1 MAELA
6 RVRLAGIVDPDS
18 TRGLRSELSE
28 SPMAS
33 TEMSGTAMRV
43 FFYAGTRAM
52 ETDPHKALRQDVRLL
67 GALLGET
74 LRATEGAPLLDA
86 VEHVRQV
93 AKTSRARADRDFQA
107 LATELARLPVE
118 SAIPLARAFTH
129 FLNLANVAE
138 QHHRIRRRRAYL
150 QDRASPPQRGSSEE
164 TFARLVARGVS
175 PAALHQA
182 VCALQV
188 ELVLTAHPTE
198 VSRRTLI
205 HKHNRV
211 AQLLAEGDRPDLTV
225 PERAE
230 LEAAL
235 RREILSA
242 WTTDEVRH
250 QRLTP
255 IDEVKSGLIVFEQSL
270 WHAVPR
276 FLRSVDR
283 ALATV
288 TGSPLPL
295 DASPIR
301 FGSWIGGDRDGN
313 PNVTPDV
320 TRRAALLARWA
331 AADLYRKEIEALRD
345 ELSMSQ
351 ATAAL
356 RERVGD
362 AREPYRELL
371 RGVRTRLVGTRAW
384 IERCLE
390 PGTEHPEPG
399 SDVILERADLAEPLE
414 LCYAS
419 LVETGHELIAA
430 GRLTDVLRRV
440 AVFGVTLARL
450 DIRQSS
456 DRHAEALDAITRALG
471 LGSYVEWDETLR
483 LEFLA
488 RELPNPRP
496 LIPPGLSASPAV
508 RDVLDTFRTLA
519 HMPRESL
526 GSYVVTMTRQASDVL
541 VVELLQKEMGVER
554 PLRVVPLLETA
565 ADLRHARHILDQLLK
580 IDWYRTRING
590 LQEVMVGYSDSAK
603 DVGRVSAGWELF
615 KAQEAIVHSC
625 RRRGVRPLL
634 FHGRGGSVGRGGG
647 PTYLALQSQPSGTV
661 DGRLRV
667 TEQGEMIQALFGLP
681 EIAQRTLEVYTSGT
695 LESWLV
701 PAPPPRDS
709 WRACM
714 DRLSS
719 DACSAY
725 RRFVCDESGFPDYF
739 RTSTPQAELEDI
751 NIGSRPARRKSGTGL
766 EGLRAIPWQFAW
778 TQTRLLLASWLGLE
792 EALERAFDRE
802 EIDELQAMYKEWPH
816 FRSALDLFE
825 MVLAKAD
832 ARIAAEYDRQLV
844 PDTLRP
850 MGDEFRDRLS
860 RAVAALLRVTGHR
873 HLLEGNPVLR
883 RSIDVRNPY
892 VDPINLVQIE
902 VVRRL
907 RQGDHDPRLH
917 DAFVVTVNGIA
928 AGMRNTG

>member
-1 MAELA
+1 
-6 RVRLAGIVDPDS
+6 
-18 TRGLRSELSE
+18 
-28 SPMAS
+28 
-33 TEMSGTAMRV
+33 
-43 FFYAGTRAM
+43 M

-67 GALLGET
+67 GAMLGET
-74 LRATEGAPLLDA
+74 LRATEGPQLLDA
-86 VEHVRQV
+86 VEHVRTV
-93 AKTSRARADRDFQA
+93 AKTSRARADRDFQV
-107 LATELARLPVE
+107 LATELAQLPVDA
-118 SAIPLARAFTH
+118 AIPLARAFTH

-150 QDRASPPQRGSSEE
+150 RDPALPPQRGSPDE
-164 TFARLVARGVS
+164 TFARLVARGIS
-175 PAALHQA
+175 PADLHRA
-182 VCALQV
+182 VCSLQV

-230 LEAAL
+230 LHAAL
-235 RREILSA
+235 RREILAA

-250 QRLTP
+250 QRPTP
-255 IDEVKSGLIVFEQSL
+255 LDEVRSGLIVFEQSL
-270 WHAVPR
+270 WHALPR

-283 ALATV
+283 ALMSA

-295 DASPIR
+295 GASPVR

-320 TRRAALLARWA
+320 TRRATFLSRWA
-331 AADLYRKEIEALRD
+331 AADLYLKEIEALRD
-345 ELSMSQ
+345 ELSMDPASP
-351 ATAAL
+351 AL
-356 RERVGD
+356 RARVGD
-362 AREPYRELL
+362 VREPYRELL
-371 RGVRTRLVGTRAW
+371 RDLRTRLISTRGW
-384 IERCLE
+384 IERCLDSDAAHQE
-390 PGTEHPEPG
+390 RV
-399 SDVILERADLAEPLE
+399 SDVILERSDLAEPLQ
-414 LCYAS
+414 LCYDS
-419 LVETGHELIAA
+419 LVETGQELIAA

-440 AVFGVTLARL
+440 AAFGVTLAQL

-456 DRHAEALDAITRALG
+456 DRHTEALDEITRALG
-471 LGSYVEWDETLR
+471 LGSYTQWDEPAR
-483 LEFLA
+483 LDFLA

-496 LIPPGLSASPAV
+496 LIPPGLATSPAV
-508 RDVLDTFRTLA
+508 RDVLDTFRAIA
-519 HMPRESL
+519 HTPGESL
-526 GSYVVTMTRQASDVL
+526 GSYIVTMTSQASDVL
-541 VVELLQKEMGVER
+541 VVELLQKEAGTGR
-554 PLRVVPLLETA
+554 ALRVVPLLETA
-565 ADLRHARHILDQLLK
+565 ADLRRARHILDELLA
-580 IDWYRTRING
+580 IDWYRARING

-615 KAQEAIVHSC
+615 KAQEAIVEAC
-625 RRRGVRPLL
+625 RRHGVRPLL

-647 PTYLALQSQPSGTV
+647 PTYLALQSQPPGTV

-695 LESWLV
+695 LDSWLV
-701 PAPPPRDS
+701 PSAPPQQR
-709 WRACM
+709 WRECM
-714 DRLSS
+714 ERLSG
-719 DACSAY
+719 DACTAY
-725 RRFVCDESGFPDYF
+725 RDFVCNEPRFPDYF
-739 RTSTPQAELEDI
+739 RTSTTQAELEDI
-751 NIGSRPARRKSGTGL
+751 NIGSRPARRQNGAGL
-766 EGLRAIPWQFAW
+766 AGLRAIPWQFAW

-792 EALERAFDRE
+792 EALERAIDRG
-802 EIDELQAMYKEWPH
+802 EIDELQAMYREWPH
-816 FRSALDLFE
+816 FRSALDLFA

-844 PDTLRP
+844 PTPLQPLGEELRQ
-850 MGDEFRDRLS
+850 RLS
-860 RAVAALLRVTGHR
+860 RAVAALLQVTGHQ

-902 VVRRL
+902 IVRRL
-907 RQGDHDPRLH
+907 RQGDHDPRLK

>member
-1 MAELA
+1 MLI
-6 RVRLAGIVDPDS
+6 VRA
-18 TRGLRSELSE
+18 T
-28 SPMAS
+28 
-33 TEMSGTAMRV
+33 
-43 FFYAGTRAM
+43 M
-52 ETDPHKALRQDVRLL
+52 ETDPHKPLRQNVRLL
-67 GALLGET
+67 GELLGDT
-74 LRATEGAPLLDA
+74 LREHEGARLLET
-86 VEHVRQV
+86 VERVRAV

-107 LATELARLPVE
+107 LATELGQLPVDA
-118 SAIPLARAFTH
+118 AIPLARAFTH

-150 QDRASPPQRGSSEE
+150 RDPGSRPQRGSPEE

-175 PAALHQA
+175 ADALHDA
-182 VCALQV
+182 VCALQI

-211 AQLLAEGDRPDLTV
+211 AALLAEGDRTDLTV
-225 PERAE
+225 PERSE
-230 LEAAL
+230 LHAAL
-235 RREILSA
+235 RREVLSA
-242 WTTDEVRH
+242 WVTDEVRH

-255 IDEVKSGLIVFEQSL
+255 IDEVKGGLIVFEQSL
-270 WHAVPR
+270 WNALPR

-283 ALATV
+283 ALVAAA
-288 TGSPLPL
+288 GKPLPL
-295 DASPIR
+295 ETSPVR

-320 TRRAALLARWA
+320 TRRATLLARWVA
-331 AADLYRKEIEALRD
+331 TELYLKEIVALRD
-345 ELSMSQ
+345 ELSMTA
-351 ATAAL
+351 ATDAL

-362 AREPYRELL
+362 VREPYRELL
-371 RGVRTRLVGTRAW
+371 RQVRTQLTSTRTW
-384 IERCLE
+384 IERCLDS
-390 PGTEHPEPG
+390 GFGLRDSGFDIQGPG
-399 SDVILERADLAEPLE
+399 SDVLLERAHLLEPLQ
-414 LCYAS
+414 LCYSS
-419 LVETGHELIAA
+419 LVETGNALIAG
-430 GRLTDVLRRV
+430 GRLTDILRRV
-440 AVFGVTLARL
+440 ATFGVTLATI
-450 DIRQSS
+450 DIRQAS
-456 DRHAEALDAITRALG
+456 DRHTEALDAITRALG
-471 LGSYVEWDETLR
+471 LGWYAEWDEAKR
-483 LEFLA
+483 LEFLI
-488 RELPNPRP
+488 RELSNPRP
-496 LIPPGLSASPAV
+496 LMPPGLKTSPAV
-508 RDVLDTFRTLA
+508 SDVLETFRTIA
-519 HMPRESL
+519 QTPPESL
-526 GSYVVTMTRQASDVL
+526 GSYVVTMTHQASDVL
-541 VVELLQKEMGVER
+541 AVELLQKEMGATR

-565 ADLRHARHILDQLLK
+565 ADLRRAPQILDRLFA
-580 IDWYRTRING
+580 IDWYRARING

-603 DVGRVSAGWELF
+603 DVGRLSAGWELF
-615 KAQEAIVHSC
+615 KAQEAIVDTC
-625 RRRGVRPLL
+625 RRHQVRPAL

-701 PAPPPRDS
+701 PSSPPNQL
-709 WRACM
+709 WRECM
-714 DRLSS
+714 ERLSN
-719 DACSAY
+719 DACSTY
-725 RRFVCDESGFPDYF
+725 RSTVADTPAFLDYF
-739 RTSTPQAELEDI
+739 HTSTPQAELAEV
-751 NIGSRPARRKSGTGL
+751 NIGSRPARRQAGSGL

-792 EALERAFDRE
+792 TAFERAFERG
-802 EIDELQAMYKEWPH
+802 ELDVLQTMYREWPH
-816 FRSALDLFE
+816 FRSVVDLFE

-844 PDTLRP
+844 ADALRP
-850 MGDEFRDRLS
+850 MGHELRDRLAQ
-860 RAVAALLRVTGHR
+860 AVSALLKVTGHTN
-873 HLLEGNPVLR
+873 LLEGNPVLR

>member
-1 MAELA
+1 
-6 RVRLAGIVDPDS
+6 
-18 TRGLRSELSE
+18 
-28 SPMAS
+28 
-33 TEMSGTAMRV
+33 
-43 FFYAGTRAM
+43 M
-52 ETDPHKALRQDVRLL
+52 ETDPHKPLRQDVRLL
-67 GALLGET
+67 GELLGDT
-74 LRATEGAPLLDA
+74 LRIHEGARLLET
-86 VEHVRQV
+86 VERVRAV

-107 LATELARLPVE
+107 LATVLEHLPVDA
-118 SAIPLARAFTH
+118 AIPLARAFTH

-138 QHHRIRRRRAYL
+138 QHHRVRRRRTYMR
-150 QDRASPPQRGSSEE
+150 DPGSPPQRGSSDE

-182 VCALQV
+182 VCALQI

-211 AQLLAEGDRPDLTV
+211 AALLAEGDRPDLTV

-230 LEAAL
+230 LHAAL

-242 WTTDEVRH
+242 WATDEVRH

-255 IDEVKSGLIVFEQSL
+255 IDEVKGGLIVFEQSL
-270 WHAVPR
+270 WDALPR
-276 FLRSVDR
+276 FLRGVDR
-283 ALATV
+283 ALTSV

-295 DASPIR
+295 DASPVR

-320 TRRAALLARWA
+320 TRRAALLARWVA
-331 AADLYRKEIEALRD
+331 SDLYLKEVIALRD
-345 ELSMSQ
+345 ELSMTQ
-351 ATAAL
+351 ATPAL
-356 RERVGD
+356 RAQVGD

-371 RGVRTRLVGTRAW
+371 RQVRTRLTNTRAW
-384 IERCLE
+384 IETCLDSG
-390 PGTEHPEPG
+390 PGTPDSGLGIRDSG
-399 SDVILERADLAEPLE
+399 SGTRASESELLLERAQLAEPLQ
-414 LCYAS
+414 LCYTS
-419 LVETGHELIAA
+419 LVETGNALIAS
-430 GRLTDVLRRV
+430 GRLTDILRRV
-440 AVFGVTLARL
+440 ATFGVTLARL
-450 DIRQSS
+450 DIRQAS
-456 DRHAEALDAITRALG
+456 DRHTEALDAITRALG
-471 LGSYVEWDETLR
+471 LGSYAEWDEPRR
-483 LEFLA
+483 LEFLI

-496 LIPPGLSASPAV
+496 LMPPGLPTTPAV
-508 RDVLDTFRTLA
+508 SDVLETFRA
-519 HMPRESL
+519 IAEMPDESL
-526 GSYVVTMTRQASDVL
+526 GSYIVTMTRHASDVL
-541 VVELLQKEMGVER
+541 VVELLQKELGVRR

-565 ADLRHARHILDQLLK
+565 ADLRRAPEILDRLLA

-603 DVGRVSAGWELF
+603 DVGRLSAGWELF
-615 KAQEAIVHSC
+615 KAQEAIVDSC
-625 RRRGVRPLL
+625 RRHNVRPLL

-661 DGRLRV
+661 DGHLRV

-681 EIAQRTLEVYTSGT
+681 EIAQRTLEVYTTGT

-701 PAPPPRDS
+701 PSSPPRDR
-709 WRACM
+709 WRECM
-714 DRLSS
+714 ERLSDDARGLYQHFVS
-719 DACSAY
+719 DAPE
-725 RRFVCDESGFPDYF
+725 FLEYF
-739 RTSTPQAELEDI
+739 HASTPLDELAEV
-751 NIGSRPARRKSGTGL
+751 NIGSRPARRQAGNGL

-792 EALERAFDRE
+792 DAFERAFQRGE
-802 EIDELQAMYKEWPH
+802 LEQLQAMYREWPH
-816 FRSALDLFE
+816 FRSAMDLFE

-844 PDTLRP
+844 PPALQTL
-850 MGDEFRDRLS
+850 GQEFRDRLA
-860 RAVAALLRVTGHR
+860 RAAAALLQVTGHS

-907 RQGDHDPRLH
+907 RQGDRDPRLH

>member
-1 MAELA
+1 MLEQA
-6 RVRLAGIVDPDS
+6 P
-18 TRGLRSELSE
+18 
-28 SPMAS
+28 
-33 TEMSGTAMRV
+33 
-43 FFYAGTRAM
+43 M

-67 GALLGET
+67 GELLGET
-74 LRATEGAPLLDA
+74 LRATEGAQLLDT
-86 VEHVRQV
+86 VEHVRRV

-107 LATELARLPVE
+107 LATELEQLPVDA
-118 SAIPLARAFTH
+118 AIPLARAFTH

-138 QHHRIRRRRAYL
+138 QHHRIRRRRSYL
-150 QDRASPPQRGSSEE
+150 RDPSSPAQRGSSEE
-164 TFARLVARGVS
+164 TFVRLVSRGVS
-175 PAALHQA
+175 PEDLHQA
-182 VCALQV
+182 VCALQI

-230 LEAAL
+230 LHAAL

-255 IDEVKSGLIVFEQSL
+255 IDEVRSGLIVFEQSL
-270 WHAVPR
+270 WHSLPR

-283 ALATV
+283 ALTSV
-288 TGSPLPL
+288 TGRALPFDVSPV
-295 DASPIR
+295 R
-301 FGSWIGGDRDGN
+301 FGSWMGGDRDGN
-313 PNVTPDV
+313 PNVTPEV
-320 TRRAALLARWA
+320 TRRAALLSRWV
-331 AADLYRKEIEALRD
+331 AADLYVKEIAALRD
-345 ELSMSQ
+345 ELSMTR
-351 ATAAL
+351 ATASL
-356 RERVGD
+356 RARVGD

-371 RGVRTRLVGTRAW
+371 RDLRSRLVSTRTW
-384 IERCLE
+384 IEKCLDSDA
-390 PGTEHPEPG
+390 G
-399 SDVILERADLAEPLE
+399 SAASTPDLILERADLAEPLQ

-456 DRHAEALDAITRALG
+456 DRHTEALDTITRALG
-471 LGSYVEWDETLR
+471 LGSFAEWDEPQR
-483 LEFLA
+483 LDFLA

-496 LIPPGLSASPAV
+496 LIPPGLSPSPAV
-508 RDVLDTFRTLA
+508 RDVLDTFRTIA
-519 HMPRESL
+519 QMPHESL
-526 GSYVVTMTRQASDVL
+526 GSYIVTMTRHASDVL

-565 ADLRHARHILDQLLK
+565 ADLRRAQEILDQLLR
-580 IDWYRTRING
+580 IEWYRTRING

-603 DVGRVSAGWELF
+603 DIGRVSAGWELF
-615 KAQEAIVHSC
+615 KAQEAIVESC
-625 RRRGVRPLL
+625 RRHGVRPLL

-701 PAPPPRDS
+701 PAAPPRAR
-709 WRACM
+709 WRECM
-714 DRLSS
+714 ERLSG

-725 RRFVCDESGFPDYF
+725 RHFVLDEARFPDYF
-739 RTSTPQAELEDI
+739 RTSTAQAELEVI
-751 NIGSRPARRKSGTGL
+751 NIGSRPARRQVGAGL
-766 EGLRAIPWQFAW
+766 AGLRAIPWQFAW

-792 EALERAFDRE
+792 EALERAIDRG
-802 EIDELQAMYKEWPH
+802 EIDELQAMYREWPH

-832 ARIAAEYDRQLV
+832 SRIAAEYDRQLV
-844 PDTLRP
+844 PDSLRP
-850 MGDEFRDRLS
+850 LGEEFRDRLA
-860 RAVAALLRVTGHR
+860 RAATALLKVTGHR

-907 RQGDHDPRLH
+907 RQGDHDPRLR

>member
-1 MAELA
+1 
-6 RVRLAGIVDPDS
+6 
-18 TRGLRSELSE
+18 
-28 SPMAS
+28 
-33 TEMSGTAMRV
+33 
-43 FFYAGTRAM
+43 M
-52 ETDPHKALRQDVRLL
+52 ENDPHKPLRQDVRLL
-67 GALLGET
+67 GELLGET
-74 LRATEGAPLLDA
+74 LRATEGAQLLDA
-86 VEHVRQV
+86 VEHVRRV

-107 LATELARLPVE
+107 LATELEQLPVAA
-118 SAIPLARAFTH
+118 AIPLARAFTH

-150 QDRASPPQRGSSEE
+150 RDPSSPPQRGSSEE
-164 TFARLVARGVS
+164 TFARLVRRGIS
-175 PAALHQA
+175 PADLHQA
-182 VCALQV
+182 VCSLQV

-225 PERAE
+225 PERTE
-230 LEAAL
+230 LQAAL
-235 RREILSA
+235 RREILAA
-242 WTTDEVRH
+242 WKTDEVRH

-255 IDEVKSGLIVFEQSL
+255 IDEVKSGIIVFEQSL

-283 ALATV
+283 ALVSV
-288 TGSPLPL
+288 TGSALPL
-295 DASPIR
+295 HVSPVR
-301 FGSWIGGDRDGN
+301 FGSWMGGDRDGN

-320 TRRAALLARWA
+320 TRRATLLARWM
-331 AADLYRKEIEALRD
+331 AADLYLKEIEALRD
-345 ELSMSQ
+345 ELSMND

-356 RERVGD
+356 RARAGD

-371 RGVRTRLVGTRAW
+371 RGVRSRLVATRAW
-384 IERCLE
+384 IEKTLDSDVGSDE
-390 PGTEHPEPG
+390 PGA
-399 SDVILERADLAEPLE
+399 DVIFERAELAEPLQ
-414 LCYAS
+414 LCHAS
-419 LVETGHELIAA
+419 LVETGHELIAG

-440 AVFGVTLARL
+440 AVFGVTLAQL
-450 DIRQSS
+450 DIRQAS
-456 DRHAEALDAITRALG
+456 DRHTEAIDAITRALG
-471 LGSYVEWDETLR
+471 LGSYAEWDEPAR

-488 RELPNPRP
+488 RELQNPRP
-496 LIPPGLSASPAV
+496 LIPPGLSPSPDV
-508 RDVLDTFRTLA
+508 RDVLETFQTIART
-519 HMPRESL
+519 PYESL
-526 GSYVVTMTRQASDVL
+526 GSYIVTMTRQASDVL
-541 VVELLQKEMGVER
+541 IVELLQKEMGVER

-565 ADLRHARHILDQLLK
+565 ADLRRARHILDALLA
-580 IDWYRTRING
+580 IPWYRARING

-603 DVGRVSAGWELF
+603 DVGRLSAGWELF
-615 KAQEAIVHSC
+615 KAQEAIVEAC
-625 RRRGVRPLL
+625 RRHGVRPLL

-681 EIAQRTLEVYTSGT
+681 EIALRTLEIYTSGT

-701 PAPPPRDS
+701 PGGAPRDG
-709 WRACM
+709 WRDCM
-714 DRLSS
+714 ERLSS
-719 DACSAY
+719 DACSSY
-725 RRFVCDESGFPDYF
+725 RHFVADEPTFPDYF
-739 RTSTPQAELEDI
+739 RSSTPQAELEEI
-751 NIGSRPARRKSGTGL
+751 NIGSRPARRQAGAGL
-766 EGLRAIPWQFAW
+766 AGLRAIPWQFAW
-778 TQTRLLLASWLGLE
+778 TQTRLLLASWLGLD
-792 EALERAFDRE
+792 EALERAIDRG
-802 EIDELQAMYKEWPH
+802 EIDELQAMYREWPH

-844 PDTLRP
+844 PDSLRP
-850 MGDEFRDRLS
+850 LGEAFRDRLS
-860 RAVAALLRVTGHR
+860 RAAAALLKVTGHQ
-873 HLLEGNPVLR
+873 HLLESNPVLR

>member
-1 MAELA
+1 MLIHS
-6 RVRLAGIVDPDS
+6 L
-18 TRGLRSELSE
+18 
-28 SPMAS
+28 
-33 TEMSGTAMRV
+33 
-43 FFYAGTRAM
+43 M
-52 ETDPHKALRQDVRLL
+52 ETDPHKPLRQDVRLL
-67 GALLGET
+67 GELLGDT
-74 LRATEGAPLLDA
+74 LRIHEGARLLET
-86 VEHVRQV
+86 VERVRAV

-107 LATELARLPVE
+107 LAAMLEQLPVDA
-118 SAIPLARAFTH
+118 AIPLARAFTH

-138 QHHRIRRRRAYL
+138 QHHRVRRRRTYMR
-150 QDRASPPQRGSSEE
+150 DPGSPPQRGSSDE
-164 TFARLVARGVS
+164 TFARLVTRGVS
-175 PAALHQA
+175 PAALHEA
-182 VCALQV
+182 VCALQI

-211 AQLLAEGDRPDLTV
+211 AALLAEGDRPDLTT
-225 PERAE
+225 PERSE
-230 LEAAL
+230 LHAAL

-242 WTTDEVRH
+242 WATDEVRH

-255 IDEVKSGLIVFEQSL
+255 IDEVKGGLIVFEQSL
-270 WHAVPR
+270 WDALPR
-276 FLRSVDR
+276 FLRGVDR
-283 ALATV
+283 ALTSV

-295 DASPIR
+295 DASPVR

-320 TRRAALLARWA
+320 TRRAALLARWVA
-331 AADLYRKEIEALRD
+331 TDLYLKEVVALRD
-345 ELSMSQ
+345 ELSMTQ
-351 ATAAL
+351 ATPAL
-356 RERVGD
+356 RAQVGD

-371 RGVRTRLVGTRAW
+371 RQLRTRLTNTRAW
-384 IERCLE
+384 IESCLDPG
-390 PGTEHPEPG
+390 PGTRPATIAQGAPSIIEGDPG
-399 SDVILERADLAEPLE
+399 SELLLEKAQLAEPLQ
-414 LCYAS
+414 LCYTS
-419 LVETGHELIAA
+419 LVETGNALIAG
-430 GRLTDVLRRV
+430 GRLTDILRRV
-440 AVFGVTLARL
+440 ATFGVTLARL

-456 DRHAEALDAITRALG
+456 DRHTEALDAITRALG
-471 LGSYVEWDETLR
+471 LGSYAEWDETQR
-483 LEFLA
+483 LEFLI

-496 LIPPGLSASPAV
+496 LVPAGLTTTPAV
-508 RDVLDTFRTLA
+508 SDVLDTFRTIA
-519 HMPRESL
+519 EMPAESL
-526 GSYVVTMTRQASDVL
+526 GSYVVTMTRHASDVL
-541 VVELLQKEMGVER
+541 VVELLQKEMGARR

-565 ADLRHARHILDQLLK
+565 ADLRRAPDILDRLLA
-580 IDWYRTRING
+580 IDWYRARING

-603 DVGRVSAGWELF
+603 DVGRLSAGWELF

-625 RRRGVRPLL
+625 RQHNVRPLL

-661 DGRLRV
+661 DGHLRV

-681 EIAQRTLEVYTSGT
+681 EIAQRTLEVYTTGT

-701 PAPPPRDS
+701 PSSPPREQ

-714 DRLSS
+714 ERLSD
-719 DACSAY
+719 DARELY
-725 RRFVCDESGFPDYF
+725 QHFVSGDPEFLKYF
-739 RTSTPQAELEDI
+739 HASTPLDELAEV
-751 NIGSRPARRKSGTGL
+751 NIGSRPARRQSGTAL
-766 EGLRAIPWQFAW
+766 DGLRAIPWQFAW

-792 EALERAFDRE
+792 DAFERAFQRGE
-802 EIDELQAMYKEWPH
+802 LEQLQAMYREWPH
-816 FRSALDLFE
+816 FRSAMDLFE

-844 PDTLRP
+844 PPALQPLGQD
-850 MGDEFRDRLS
+850 FRDRLA
-860 RAVAALLRVTGHR
+860 RAASALLQVTGHS

-907 RQGDHDPRLH
+907 RQGDRDPRLH

>member
-1 MAELA
+1 M
-6 RVRLAGIVDPDS
+6 
-18 TRGLRSELSE
+18 E
-28 SPMAS
+28 S
-33 TEMSGTAMRV
+33 
-43 FFYAGTRAM
+43 
-52 ETDPHKALRQDVRLL
+52 DPHKPLRQDVRLL
-67 GALLGET
+67 GELLGDT
-74 LRATEGAPLLDA
+74 LRAHEGARLLET
-86 VEHVRQV
+86 VERVRAV

-107 LATELARLPVE
+107 LATELAQLPVGA
-118 SAIPLARAFTH
+118 AIPLARAFTH

-138 QHHRIRRRRAYL
+138 QHHRVRRRRTYMR
-150 QDRASPPQRGSSEE
+150 DPGSPPQRGSSDE
-164 TFARLVARGVS
+164 TFARLVARGVP
-175 PAALHQA
+175 PAALHEA
-182 VCALQV
+182 VCGLQI

-211 AQLLAEGDRPDLTV
+211 AALLAEGDRTDLTI
-225 PERAE
+225 PERSE
-230 LEAAL
+230 LHAAL

-255 IDEVKSGLIVFEQSL
+255 IDEVKGGLIVFEQSL
-270 WHAVPR
+270 WDALPR

-283 ALATV
+283 ALTSV

-295 DASPIR
+295 EASPVR

-320 TRRAALLARWA
+320 TRRAALLARWVA
-331 AADLYRKEIEALRD
+331 TDLYLKEVVALRD
-345 ELSMSQ
+345 ELSMTR
-351 ATAAL
+351 ATPAL
-356 RERVGD
+356 RAHVGD

-371 RGVRTRLVGTRAW
+371 RQVRTRLTDTRAW
-384 IERCLE
+384 IEGCLRN
-390 PGTEHPEPG
+390 PG
-399 SDVILERADLAEPLE
+399 SRIRPSTIAQGVPSIVGGGNPGSELVLEKARLAEPLQ
-414 LCYAS
+414 LCYTS
-419 LVETGHELIAA
+419 LVETGNGLIAG

-440 AVFGVTLARL
+440 AAFGVTLARL
-450 DIRQSS
+450 DIRQAS
-456 DRHAEALDAITRALG
+456 DRHTEALDAITRALG
-471 LGSYVEWDETLR
+471 LGSYAEWDEAKR
-483 LEFLA
+483 LEFLI
-488 RELPNPRP
+488 RELPNRRP
-496 LIPPGLSASPAV
+496 LIPPGLTTSPAV
-508 RDVLDTFRTLA
+508 SDVLDTFRTIA
-519 HMPRESL
+519 DMPAESL
-526 GSYVVTMTRQASDVL
+526 GSYVVTMTRHASDVL
-541 VVELLQKEMGVER
+541 VVELLQKEMGAQR

-565 ADLRHARHILDQLLK
+565 ADLRRAPEILDRLLA
-580 IDWYRTRING
+580 IDWYRAHIDG

-603 DVGRVSAGWELF
+603 DVGRLSAGWELF

-625 RRRGVRPLL
+625 RRHDVRPLL

-661 DGRLRV
+661 EGQLRV

-681 EIAQRTLEVYTSGT
+681 EIAQRTLEVYTTGT

-701 PAPPPRDS
+701 PSSPPRDQ

-714 DRLSS
+714 ERLSG
-719 DACSAY
+719 DARSLY
-725 RRFVCDESGFPDYF
+725 QHVVSGVPEFLEYF
-739 RTSTPQAELEDI
+739 QTSTPLTELAEV
-751 NIGSRPARRKSGTGL
+751 NIGSRPARRQSGTAL

-792 EALERAFDRE
+792 DAFERAFQRGE
-802 EIDELQAMYKEWPH
+802 LEQLQAMYREWPH
-816 FRSALDLFE
+816 FRSAIDLFE

-844 PDTLRP
+844 PPALRP
-850 MGDEFRDRLS
+850 LGEEFRDRLA
-860 RAVAALLRVTGHR
+860 RAVSALLQVTGHS

-907 RQGDHDPRLH
+907 RQGDRDPRLH

>member
-1 MAELA
+1 
-6 RVRLAGIVDPDS
+6 
-18 TRGLRSELSE
+18 
-28 SPMAS
+28 
-33 TEMSGTAMRV
+33 
-43 FFYAGTRAM
+43 M
-52 ETDPHKALRQDVRLL
+52 ETDPHKPLRQDVRLL
-67 GALLGET
+67 GQLLGET
-74 LRATEGAPLLDA
+74 LRENEGAHLLDT
-86 VEHVRQV
+86 VEHVRTM
-93 AKTSRARADRDFQA
+93 AKTSRARDDRDFGA
-107 LATELARLPVE
+107 LAAELERLPVDA
-118 SAIPLARAFTH
+118 AIPLARAFTH

-138 QHHRIRRRRAYL
+138 QHHRVRRRRAYL
-150 QDRASPPQRGSSEE
+150 RDPGSAPQRGSSKEA
-164 TFARLVARGVS
+164 FARLVARGIS
-175 PAALHQA
+175 PDALFDG
-182 VCALQV
+182 VRALQI

-211 AQLLAEGDRPDLTV
+211 AALLAERDRTDLTE

-230 LEAAL
+230 LHAAL

-250 QRLTP
+250 QRPTP
-255 IDEVKSGLIVFEQSL
+255 LDEVKSGLIVFEQSL
-270 WHAVPR
+270 WDALPR

-283 ALATV
+283 ALTGV
-288 TGSPLPL
+288 TGKALPL
-295 DASPIR
+295 DAAPVR

-320 TRRAALLARWA
+320 TRRAALLARWV
-331 AADLYRKEIEALRD
+331 AADLYLKEVEALRD
-345 ELSMSQ
+345 ELSMTQ
-351 ATAAL
+351 ASTAL

-371 RGVRTRLVGTRAW
+371 RQVRTRLVNTRTWIEEALNSGLGIRDSGFGTREW
-384 IERCLE
+384 E
-390 PGTEHPEPG
+390 PF
-399 SDVILERADLAEPLE
+399 LEREQLAEPLH
-414 LCYAS
+414 LCHAS
-419 LVETGHELIAA
+419 LVECGHGLIAG

-450 DIRQSS
+450 DIRQAS
-456 DRHAEALDAITRALG
+456 DRHTEALDAITQALG
-471 LGSYVEWDETLR
+471 LGSYAQWDEVRR
-483 LEFLA
+483 LEFLI
-488 RELPNPRP
+488 RELPNRRP
-496 LIPPGLSASPAV
+496 LMPMGLTTSASVA
-508 RDVLDTFRTLA
+508 DVLETFRTIA

-526 GSYVVTMTRQASDVL
+526 NSYVVTMTRQASDVL
-541 VVELLQKEMGVER
+541 AVELLQKEMGAVR

-565 ADLRHARHILDQLLK
+565 ADLRRARHILDELLG
-580 IDWYRTRING
+580 IEWYRARIDG

-603 DVGRVSAGWELF
+603 DVGRLSANWELF
-615 KAQEAIVHSC
+615 RAQEAIVESC
-625 RRRGVRPLL
+625 RRHGVRPVL

-667 TEQGEMIQALFGLP
+667 TEQGEMVQALFGLP
-681 EIAQRTLEVYTSGT
+681 DIALRTLEVYTTGT
-695 LESWLV
+695 LESWLL
-701 PAPPPRDS
+701 PASPPGPQ
-709 WRACM
+709 WCECM
-714 DRLSS
+714 ERLSN

-725 RRFVCDESGFPDYF
+725 RRFVFDNPAFLDYF
-739 RTSTPQAELEDI
+739 RASAPQAELEEV
-751 NIGSRPARRKSGTGL
+751 NIGSRPARRQSGGGL

-792 EALERAFDRE
+792 EALERAVERG
-802 EIDELQAMYKEWPH
+802 ELEQLRTMYREWPH
-816 FRSALDLFE
+816 FRSVMDLFE

-844 PDTLRP
+844 PAALQPLGR
-850 MGDEFRDRLS
+850 ELRDRLA
-860 RAVAALLRVTGHR
+860 RAVAALLRVTTHR